1 MWNIILLFISLMIIG
16 VKHLFILCWKYI
28 VHLCKFSIGLL
39 VFLIVE
45 KHFIFWYQPLSDIRF
60 GNVISHLMGFFSTVF
75 LKVFFFS
82 TLVSYLHFVYFVYFY
97 FCFWCFWCH
106 FHYIKPTRRVNTCIC
121 TPNIGTPKTK
131 HILRNMKEMIK
142 SNIITV
148 GDLTTEF
155 NQWKDHTDR
164 KSIWK
169 YCPKWHFGHM
179 DLVEIYRIF
188 YSKTEECI
196 FLSSAC
202 GMFFQDRSHTR
213 PLNNSINFKIIEIIS
228 RIFSH
233 HRSMNRNRLQEKKL
247 QKPKA
252 RELKQYAPK
261 KQMGD

>member
-1 MWNIILLFISLMIIG
+1 
-16 VKHLFILCWKYI
+16 
-28 VHLCKFSIGLL
+28 
-39 VFLIVE
+39 
-45 KHFIFWYQPLSDIRF
+45 
-60 GNVISHLMGFFSTVF
+60 
-75 LKVFFFS
+75 
-82 TLVSYLHFVYFVYFY
+82 
-97 FCFWCFWCH
+97 
-106 FHYIKPTRRVNTCIC
+106 
-121 TPNIGTPKTK
+121 
-131 HILRNMKEMIK
+131 
-142 SNIITV
+142 
-148 GDLTTEF
+148 
-155 NQWKDHTDR
+155 
-164 KSIWK
+164 
-169 YCPKWHFGHM
+169 M